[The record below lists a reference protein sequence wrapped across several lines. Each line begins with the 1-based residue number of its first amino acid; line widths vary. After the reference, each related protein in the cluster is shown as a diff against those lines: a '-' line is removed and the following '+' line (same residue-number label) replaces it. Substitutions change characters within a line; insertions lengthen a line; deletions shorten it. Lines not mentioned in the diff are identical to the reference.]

1 MKQQLLTLTIAA
13 LLASC
18 AKPAIVQPQPI
29 AAAPQPTTVWPAAA
43 PTAAQATL
51 PDLTSFLLARTDGGA
66 RTPAF
71 VSVDEAADVL
81 AGYDVIFLGEAHQ
94 HPANHLAQMALFRA
108 IFARAPALS
117 LSMEQFERDV
127 QPVVDE
133 YLAGKIGETPFAR
146 RARAWGNYST
156 SYRPLVEFAKD
167 HKLPVIA
174 ANAPENVIRCIGRE
188 GLKVFDRM
196 KPDQRAWAA
205 AVINQQDGPYKDKFF
220 GFVGTDE
227 GHGGD
232 GSKDKAAAAKRSPT
246 ETQLRSFAAQVTR
259 DDTMAESIAKHLEKN
274 PGRKVVHLNGS
285 FHSDSFLGTVERLKM
300 RMPNLKIAVVNPEF
314 ADDPAHPKVEDP
326 KGGTFTLLV
335 RELPEFYAN
344 DAEMSEAIKRQMA
357 QRSATKC
364 EL

>member
-1 MKQQLLTLTIAA
+1 MKQRVLTLAVAA

-18 AKPAIVQPQPI
+18 AGPVVLVPQPV
-29 AAAPQPTTVWPAAA
+29 AQAPQPTTLWPAAA
-43 PTAAQATL
+43 PTVAQVSL
-51 PDLTSFLLARTDGGA
+51 PDLTSFLLARTDGGT
-66 RTPAF
+66 RTPEF
-71 VSVDEAADVL
+71 VSLDAAAEVL
-81 AGYDVIFLGEAHQ
+81 AGYDVVFLGEAHQ
-94 HPANHLAQMALFRA
+94 HPGNHLAQMALLRA
-108 IFARAPALS
+108 IYARAPALT

-167 HKLPVIA
+167 QKLPVIA

-196 KPDQRAWAA
+196 KPEQRAWVA
-205 AVINQQDGPYKDKFF
+205 AVVNQQDGPYKDKFF
-220 GFVGTDE
+220 GFVGTDA

-232 GSKDKAAAAKRSPT
+232 GSKDEKAAARKPPS
-246 ETQLRSFAAQVTR
+246 EQQLRSFAAQVTR
-259 DDTMAESIAKHLEKN
+259 DDTMAESIAKHIEKN

-314 ADDPAHPKVEDP
+314 ADDPNHPKVDDP
-326 KGGTFTLLV
+326 KGGTFALIV